1 MYDKATSK
9 ILTQLAI
16 VTNDVKWIKRG
27 MEGNGTLGLIEET
40 KMNTEFRIE
49 SQTKNKI
56 LGYAIGSGWFFTLL
70 FIVLQLM
77 GKI

>member
-1 MYDKATSK
+1 MNDKATSK

-49 SQTKNKI
+49 SETKSKI
-56 LGYAIGSGWFFTLL
+56 LNYAIGGGWL
-70 FIVLQLM
+70 FAIIFIILQLM